1 MNKTA
6 LGSAYIRGVQ
16 GSGLAIIVA
25 GTVYTASHPPSWIW
39 LALTALTAI
48 TGAYAVRI
56 PGVVVRLSLSE
67 PIVFLSTLLFGPF
80 PGTLTAAVDAL
91 VMTLRLP
98 QRLRTPHRILFN
110 VGAIAVSVLPS
121 SLLYFRIAGLDTT
134 HPLYGSLDTFVGPLY
149 VFAIS
154 VFVLNSG
161 LVAAAVSVER
171 GVSAFTV
178 WRTQFLWLSASY
190 LASAAIAA
198 ILVVFTNAVDFALAV
213 VLLPLVAV
221 TFLAVRTTLGR
232 LDDTNKHLSEVNS
245 LYLSTIETLA
255 MAIDAKDQ
263 VTHGHI
269 RRVQRFAVGLAHALG
284 ISDDKQIRAIEAAA
298 LLHDMGKL
306 AIPEFILNK
315 PGRLTAHEFAV
326 MQTHAAIGADL
337 LSSIKF
343 PYPVVPIVRHHHES
357 WDGSGYPDGLR
368 GAAIPLGARILSV
381 VDCYDALTSDRP
393 YRPALPVSDAL
404 EILVQRRGKMYDPLV
419 VDTFVREYALLAQHV
434 DLSHLPEPVLSPRPE
449 PPAAEPATSTH
460 VDTAP
465 VESLRVLALTSSLPT
480 TPTAKTIADA
490 ILDSLRDVVRFD
502 SAAIF
507 VLDDDGSTIRASHAV
522 GSAADLLQGLRFH
535 VPERL
540 SGWVAAHQA
549 SVWNSDAS
557 LDIPAL
563 STRGLV
569 VGSAIPLRSGDVLLG
584 VLSMYGRID
593 QEVSVAERRALETLL
608 PALGDSLAAAAQRP
622 EHLIDCA
629 DPTIRQSTLETLD
642 SLLAHPREGANS
654 PPALLYVSL
663 SNVSLDPEDDARTGG
678 IVDALIMAV
687 SLRSN
692 DSRCAIRLGSLDYFL
707 CALDGAEVAT
717 VEAEVRDAAR
727 DRRFCS
733 LVIHVTAIRN
743 SLELQHVA
751 QRVFDAPKRRSDRR
765 RAERIH

>member
-1 MNKTA
+1 MNRTA

-16 GSGLAIIVA
+16 GAGLAIIIA
-25 GTVYTASHPPSWIW
+25 GAVYTASHPPSWIW

-67 PIVFLSTLLFGPF
+67 PIVFLSTLLFGPL

-121 SLLYFRIAGLDTT
+121 SLLYFRLAGLDPV
-134 HPLYGSLDTFVGPLY
+134 HPIYGSLDTFVGPLY

-154 VFVLNSG
+154 VFAVNSG

-171 GVSAFTV
+171 GVSPFTV

-198 ILVVFTNAVDFALAV
+198 ILVVFTNAVDFALAA

-269 RRVQRFAVGLAHALG
+269 RRVQRFAVGLARALG

-315 PGRLTAHEFAV
+315 PGRLTAHEFSV
-326 MQTHAAIGADL
+326 MKTHAAIGADL

-368 GAAIPLGARILSV
+368 GADIPLGARILSV

-393 YRPALPVSDAL
+393 YRPALPVAEAL
-404 EILVQRRGKMYDPLV
+404 EILLQRRGKMYDPLV
-419 VDTFVREYALLAQHV
+419 VDTFVREYSVLAQTIDATHY
-434 DLSHLPEPVLSPRPE
+434 PEPILAARPE
-449 PPAAEPATSTH
+449 PTQVEVTTPTH
-460 VDTAP
+460 FERAP
-465 VESLRVLALTSSLPT
+465 IESLRVLAIASSLPSA
-480 TPTAKTIADA
+480 PTAKVIADA
-490 ILDSLRDVVRFD
+490 MLGSLREVARFD
-502 SAAIF
+502 TAAVF
-507 VLDDDGSTIRASHAV
+507 VADDEGSVIRVSHAV
-522 GSAADLLQGLRFH
+522 GSAADLLLGLTVS

-557 LDIPAL
+557 LDLPEL
-563 STRGLV
+563 SRRGLS
-569 VGSAIPLRSGDVLLG
+569 VGSSMPLRQGETLLG
-584 VLSMYGRID
+584 VLSMYGRGD

-608 PALGDSLAAAAQRP
+608 PALGDTLAASIHRP
-622 EHLIDCA
+622 GHLIDCS
-629 DPTIRQSTLETLD
+629 DRTIRQSTLETLD
-642 SLLAHPREGANS
+642 SLLAHPREGSNS
-654 PPALLYVSL
+654 PPALLHL
-663 SNVSLDPEDDARTGG
+663 SVTNASIDPADDARLDVV
-678 IVDALIMAV
+678 VDALVQAL
-687 SLRSN
+687 SPRAR
-692 DSRCAIRLGSLDYFL
+692 DSRCIVRLSPLDYFL
-707 CALDGAEVAT
+707 CALDGADLAA
-717 VEAEVRDAAR
+717 VEAEIRNVAR
-727 DRRFCS
+727 GRRFGN
-733 LVIHVTAIRN
+733 LLIHTTPIRN

-751 QRVFDAPKRRSDRR
+751 QRVFDAPNRRSDRR